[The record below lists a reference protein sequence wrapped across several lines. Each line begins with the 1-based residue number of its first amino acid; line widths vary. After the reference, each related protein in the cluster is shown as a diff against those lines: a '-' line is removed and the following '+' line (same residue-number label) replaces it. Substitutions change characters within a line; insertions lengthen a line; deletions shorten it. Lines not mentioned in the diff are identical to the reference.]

1 MNFAAAP
8 SRIPTDRLIRQIS
21 ARMSLRKP
29 QERSLEI
36 LHSVGGA
43 LRSAKDLTEALAAI
57 QELADRDV
65 QRVEAFER
73 NFVSL
78 CFAIATGVGKTRLMG
93 AFITYLALTGH
104 SKHFFVLAPNT
115 TIYEKLIDD
124 FTPGKPKYV
133 FKGIAEFAQ
142 SPPQLVTGDNWDQGR
157 GLRRQGELID
167 ADVIINVFNVDKI
180 NKDVGRIR
188 KLHEYIGESY
198 YDYLAALPD
207 LVLLMDEAH
216 RYRAKAGFKAIADLK
231 PMLGIELT
239 ATPKTV
245 GAKSVDFKN
254 VIYRYGLAEAMEDGF
269 VKEPAVA
276 TRKNFDPRGFNDDEL
291 EKIKLEDG
299 VQAHENVKLKLIDY
313 AQRTGDKLVHPFI
326 LVVAQDTTHAEAI
339 RKRIESDQ
347 FFAGRY
353 KGRVIRVDSALRGE
367 ESDEATSRLLALEQD
382 GATEIVIHVNKL
394 KEGWDVTNLY
404 TIVPLRASASEI
416 LTEQTLGRGL
426 RLPYGVRTG
435 DEAIDTLTVIAHDRF
450 DEIIKRAKEP
460 GSILLKSVEI
470 DTEGNVWRDGAVEL
484 VSPSIVESMITGLGG
499 ASHGE
504 LGEQPQVP
512 YVFDTPEAQ
521 SYATVTYKVIRQME
535 RELPNLAQL
544 QTQQVQS
551 KITERVQELMRPV
564 QGTLEGILAK
574 PDAAKIVEAVTH
586 IVVNNT
592 IEIPQIVVLPTSDVT
607 FSLND
612 FDLSDL
618 DTVAPQ
624 PLSDEIVVQQMRTG
638 ERLTIARNMAVIR
651 EERLE
656 DYLVVHL
663 IDFEQVDY
671 DANADLLY
679 KLAGQIVARL
689 RSYLPDDAAVENVL
703 VHQGKR
709 LAQIIFGQMMKHY
722 VETPTRYQA
731 RVYRGFQ
738 ILERQTFKVAHPKGV
753 RDFRMPVTP
762 ASETRRHVFGGFK
775 KCAYPEQSFQ
785 SDEERLFAVLIDADR
800 EPDVLRW
807 VKPGRKQFQIEYRR
821 TERYE
826 PDFVVET
833 TSEKLIVE
841 IKARKDLEDET
852 VKAKAI
858 AARIWIGHAT
868 AHAASYGGKPWRYLL
883 VPHDAVLE
891 NMSLEGLAAHHELPA
906 IIQREEELA
915 PTG

>member
-1 MNFAAAP
+1 MAILSTSP
-8 SRIPTDRLIRQIS
+8 IHVDRLIRQIT

-36 LHSVGGA
+36 LHSVQDVLVGKTNIADA
-43 LRSAKDLTEALAAI
+43 LSAI
-57 QELADRDV
+57 QSLAGGDI
-65 QRVEAFER
+65 QKVEEFER
-73 NFVSL
+73 DFVSL
-78 CFAIATGVGKTRLMG
+78 CFALATGVGKTRLMG
-93 AFITYLALTGH
+93 AFITYLALTGR
-104 SKHFFVLAPNT
+104 SKHFFMLAPNT
-115 TIYEKLIDD
+115 TIYEKLIED

-167 ADVIINVFNVDKI
+167 ADVIINIFNVDKI

-188 KLHEYIGESY
+188 KLHEVIGESY
-198 YDYLAALPD
+198 YEYLAGLPD

-216 RYRAKAGFKAIADLK
+216 RYRAKSGFKAIADLK

-245 GAKSVDFKN
+245 GAQSRDFKN

-276 TRKNFDPRGFNDDEL
+276 TRKNFDPRNLNDDEL

-313 AQRTGDKLVHPFI
+313 SQKSGAKLVHPFM

-339 RKRIESDQ
+339 RQRIESDA
-347 FFAGRY
+347 FFLGRY

-367 ESDEATSRLLALEQD
+367 ESEEATSRLVALEHD

-404 TIVPLRASASEI
+404 TIVPLRASASDI

-426 RLPYGVRTG
+426 RLPYGQRTG

-450 DEIIKRAKEP
+450 DEVIKKAKEP
-460 GSILLKSVEI
+460 GSITMKAVEI
-470 DTEGNVWRDGAVEL
+470 DAGGKVWRNGETEL
-484 VSPSIVESMITGLGG
+484 VSQSIVETMVSGPAPSASGG
-499 ASHGE
+499 MGE
-504 LGEQPQVP
+504 RPQST

-521 SYATVTYKVIRQME
+521 NYATVTYQVIKQME
-535 RELPNLAQL
+535 RELPNLKQL
-544 QTQQVQS
+544 EQPEVRA
-551 KITERVQELMRPV
+551 KITQRVEEMMQPM
-564 QGTLEGILAK
+564 QGSLEGIVAK
-574 PDAAKIVEAVTH
+574 PDAAKIVQAVTT

-592 IEIPQIVVLPTSDVT
+592 IEIPEIVVVPTGDVT
-607 FSLND
+607 FGFKDFSLTG
-612 FDLSDL
+612 L
-618 DTVAPQ
+618 DGVAPQ
-624 PLSDEIVVQQMRTG
+624 PLSEEIIVQQLRT
-638 ERLTIARNMAVIR
+638 ESRQTINRSLAVVR
-651 EERLE
+651 EDRLE

-671 DANADLLY
+671 DANSDLLY
-679 KLAGQIVARL
+679 KLAGQMVSRL
-689 RSYLPDDAAVENVL
+689 RSYLPDDGAVENVL
-703 VHQGKR
+703 LHQGKR
-709 LAQIIFGQMMKHY
+709 LADIIIGQMMKNY
-722 VETPTRYQA
+722 TETPTRYQA
-731 RVYRGFQ
+731 RVSRGFQ
-738 ILERQTFKVAHPKGV
+738 VLQRQTFKIANPSDV
-753 RDFRMPVTP
+753 RDFKKAIVP
-762 ASETRRHVFGGFK
+762 ASDTKKYVFSGFK
-775 KCAYPEQSFQ
+775 KCAFPEQSFQ
-785 SDEERLFAVLIDADR
+785 SDEERRFAVLIDSDR

-833 TSEKLIVE
+833 KKEKLIVE
-841 IKARKDLEDET
+841 IKAKRDLEDET
-852 VKAKAI
+852 VKTKEK
-858 AARIWIGHAT
+858 AARVWIGHANT
-868 AHAASYGGKPWRYLL
+868 HAKTYGGKTWRYLL
-883 VPHDAVLE
+883 IPHDALLE
-891 NMSLEGLAAHHELPA
+891 NMTLEGLVAHHDRPSIAEA
-906 IIQREEELA
+906 VV
-915 PTG
+915 